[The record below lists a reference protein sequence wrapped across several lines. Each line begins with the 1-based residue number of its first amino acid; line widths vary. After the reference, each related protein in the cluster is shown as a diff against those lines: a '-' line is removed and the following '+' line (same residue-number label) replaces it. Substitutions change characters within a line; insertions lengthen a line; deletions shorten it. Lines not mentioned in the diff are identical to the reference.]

1 MDFAF
6 SCLLGSQ
13 MVVGCSLSS
22 SVLSVLELRAL
33 FAREGRVRAMVDSR
47 DEATMLLGGGKKT
60 CQSNRES
67 DL

>member
-1 MDFAF
+1 
-6 SCLLGSQ
+6 